1 MSLDVLRS
9 EWLTRKKHEIASLV
23 LSHRRAVQDIAT
35 VTAII
40 TSNDNFANLLS
51 AHHDTDNAALR
62 NGTKGTDS
70 LGSDGLLSVLPFHER
85 SIPTPTITR
94 HDVAIFTQAPNTPSK
109 HAPQQAQTSVD
120 AHAHATEAA
129 LTKPADAVHS
139 MAATTLLEPH
149 STLPSIEGDA
159 RVAHAK
165 LGKPSQPDGVI
176 VTPAQ
181 VAPPAADEEAQFSAA
196 TRELLDLESA
206 QRPARTAHLPPEH
219 VQEERKRERDEAM
232 QEGRRKS
239 ESGRPTHLQAQTDL
253 ASSPSSTVGAY
264 SAATPMPLQDSP
276 DTSPDSAAGG
286 HDILPPKDLRPS
298 PEEQRAKDEHDR
310 LLAAQ
315 KEIARKDA
323 RGEEATPDDQLRWEA
338 RDAAENAAK
347 GDAAGP
353 EAAVMN
359 VAEHAEADEV
369 MEDVPSDVTTHQT
382 VTPAP
387 SQEETRAVDATIAAS
402 QLETPAQE
410 DGDNITVV
418 PRARLPHPLDTSR
431 QQRPPPSLPRMTTRV
446 SSGAMPRKSVLDFLG
461 GTPAQSGD
469 PPHARLA
476 REVTSPEAVSP
487 MAMRHPE
494 ENAKIPAAVP
504 LQQTPHRATHPSSQQ
519 MPNHALVPL
528 NDLAPLKGAAEDPD
542 RDYLEPLFRIQAH
555 DSPQNKWT
563 KALPDLVKVANKSM
577 STDDQFATLHE
588 RMDYRILRR
597 IYHLQNANK
606 WSLRQMERV
615 KEPEQPMTHMD
626 HMMAE
631 MKWMRKDFKAER
643 QMKRSICAWL
653 AARCAECV
661 TASPEEQMALRVNTR
676 RSKAR
681 QELRFEEQPPELET
695 SDESAP
701 EDDAAPLTP
710 RDGDHF
716 PSSLIVAPELTELVC
731 DLQKAGTL
739 GKALQI
745 LPMVGLSKTPTNVE
759 SESLTSVSK
768 FVEGKIL
775 PRATGPIRK
784 RSRYE
789 YEDDA
794 PVLDDQPERKR
805 LRGERAL
812 DPEEHEVA
820 LFHPENKHIR
830 DRLHA
835 NNAFRP
841 PSEFAM
847 PSISFYEFRNGSQ
860 WIWEDDQKLR
870 KLAKEYSFNWS
881 LIAEEM
887 TLLSRYKSSAERRT
901 PWECFER
908 WVELETLPAEMR
920 KTLYFK
926 TWFQRLEQSQQAA
939 ERRYQAQVAAI
950 QSQAQQNGQQ
960 AHTPQRRRTVPT
972 RVEKRKNTR
981 YLWLVDAMRKLARKR
996 ENNAYKQAEAQR
1008 AAAQRKSQSEGT
1020 PQQRVQPM
1028 LTPQEFSKRR
1038 HERDLQI
1045 AEAQRQHRQKMLD
1058 AQQRQ
1063 MQMASA
1069 ARTQGT
1075 PNGPPAQQRPGTANA
1090 PPQHA
1095 QMQANGQPTP
1105 SMNGQL
1111 PQQAR
1116 PPLPMATRNG
1126 HLAVPQVN
1134 AQGIPQAQMRGGPM
1148 SHPDM
1153 QRLAQANA
1161 LRNAQYPNQ
1170 QQYQMPNGHLPS
1182 PGGGMTT
1189 QQQLQINQQL
1199 LAQSSAQQQ
1208 QAGNVGH
1215 GGQSTSHTTNGHQMS
1230 ASPNMPPPPTPHA
1243 QGQQPG
1249 QLSSGHVPQL
1259 MLIKN
1264 QLRNKHPHLSEDQ
1277 LNQAATSTLREQS
1290 QSQSTNQARQNAMNA
1305 AAGIPSQAH
1314 PSNMQAYAQNQ
1325 AAFQNNSQ
1333 MPNGNT
1339 AYMNG
1344 DNGTTQSPSMTG
1356 PSQSPQAVAAYANQ
1370 LRHRQAQMLRMQQSP
1385 NAAHAQLT
1393 GSPSMAH
1400 ASPSMTPASPSM
1412 PYSQMSGQMG
1422 GMGGRPSSRGNTPQM
1437 QRLGSSNSV
1446 PGVGM
1451 ASGMQSPGALPQG
1464 SPMQASMAR

>member
-1 MSLDVLRS
+1 MSLLDANPSDAHRTKHDSIVRAHERLGRELACVTSIVAGNQGLAVL
-9 EWLTRKKHEIASLV
+9 LKA
-23 LSHRRAVQDIAT
+23 Q
-35 VTAII
+35 
-40 TSNDNFANLLS
+40 
-51 AHHDTDNAALR
+51 HDTEQATLTDNT
-62 NGTKGTDS
+62 NGTDLVKSGVSLRHFDDS
-70 LGSDGLLSVLPFHER
+70 TIPF
-85 SIPTPTITR
+85 PTISQYDASIYTS
-94 HDVAIFTQAPNTPSK
+94 TPNRLSK
-109 HAPQQAQTSVD
+109 QPPQQAHTSVD
-120 AHAHATEAA
+120 AHAPATEAA
-129 LTKPADAVHS
+129 LTQPADAVDP
-139 MAATTLLEPH
+139 MAAATLHEPASALTSINDNVLTVPTLLH
-149 STLPSIEGDA
+149 KA
-159 RVAHAK
+159 M
-165 LGKPSQPDGVI
+165 QPDGAV
-176 VTPAQ
+176 VMPAK
-181 VAPPAADEEAQFSAA
+181 VAPPSADEEAQFSAA
-196 TRELLDLESA
+196 TKELLDLESP
-206 QRPARTAHLPPEH
+206 QRPAKTVHLPPED

-232 QEGRRKS
+232 REERRKS
-239 ESGRPTHLQAQTDL
+239 ESERAGRSAHLQAQTEL

-264 SAATPMPLQDSP
+264 SAATPMPLQESP
-276 DTSPDSAAGG
+276 DTSPDSETAG
-286 HDILPPKDLRPS
+286 HDLLPPNDLRPS
-298 PEEQRAKDEHDR
+298 LEEQQAKEEHDR

-315 KEIARKDA
+315 KEIARIDA
-323 RGEEATPDDQLRWEA
+323 RGQGATPDDQLRWEA
-338 RDAAENAAK
+338 REAAARDAEERAAK
-347 GDAAGP
+347 EELGGP
-353 EAAVMN
+353 EPDAKH
-359 VAEHAEADEV
+359 VAEQTEAEGV
-369 MEDVPSDVTTHQT
+369 MEDVQLDDLAQQT
-382 VTPAP
+382 ITPAQ
-387 SQEETRAVDATIAAS
+387 SQDGKHGVTATTAAS
-402 QLETPAQE
+402 QPATPAQE

-418 PRARLPHPLDTSR
+418 PRARVPHPIDTSR
-431 QQRPPPSLPRMTTRV
+431 HQRPAPSLPRMTTRV
-446 SSGAMPRKSVLDFLG
+446 SSGAMSRRSVLDILG
-461 GTPAQSGD
+461 ETPTQSGD
-469 PPHARLA
+469 PPHARLE
-476 REVTSPEAVSP
+476 REGTLPEAASP
-487 MAMRHPE
+487 MTMRHPQE
-494 ENAKIPAAVP
+494 SANIPAAIP
-504 LQQTPHRATHPSSQQ
+504 LQQTPHRAPRQSNQQTPKDAFSSL
-519 MPNHALVPL
+519 A
-528 NDLAPLKGAAEDPD
+528 DLAPLKGAAEDPD

-563 KALPDLVKVANKSM
+563 KALPELVKVANKSM
-577 STDDQFATLHE
+577 STHDQFTTLHE

-615 KEPEQPMTHMD
+615 KEPEQPVTHMD

-643 QMKRSICAWL
+643 QMKKSVCAWL
-653 AARCAECV
+653 AARCAEWV
-661 TASPEEQMALRVNTR
+661 NAGGAERTALQVKTR
-676 RSKAR
+676 PREAKDDTIS
-681 QELRFEEQPPELET
+681 EGQPPELEA
-695 SDESAP
+695 SGDSAP

-710 RDGDHF
+710 TDGSHI
-716 PSSLIVAPELTELVC
+716 PSSLIVAPELTDLVC

-739 GKALQI
+739 AKALQS
-745 LPMVGLSKTPTNVE
+745 LPVVGLSE
-759 SESLTSVSK
+759 STAKVASEPLTAVSR

-775 PRATGPIRK
+775 PRASGPIRK
-784 RSRYE
+784 RSRYD

-794 PVLDDQPERKR
+794 PVLEEQPESKR

-812 DPEEHEVA
+812 EPEEQEVA

-841 PSEFAM
+841 PSEFVM
-847 PSISFYEFRNGSQ
+847 PSVAFYEFRNGSQ

-881 LIAEEM
+881 LIADEI
-887 TLLSRYKSSAERRT
+887 TLFSRYKSSAERRT

-1045 AEAQRQHRQKMLD
+1045 AEAQRQHRQKMVE

-1075 PNGPPAQQRPGTANA
+1075 PNGAPVQQRPGTANA

-1095 QMQANGQPTP
+1095 QMQANGQPTAN
-1105 SMNGQL
+1105 MNGQL

-1148 SHPDM
+1148 SQPDM
-1153 QRLAQANA
+1153 QRLAQQNA
-1161 LRNAQYPNQ
+1161 LRNAQYQNQ
-1170 QQYQMPNGHLPS
+1170 QQYQMPNGHVPS
-1182 PGGGMTT
+1182 PGGGMTNA
-1189 QQQLQINQQL
+1189 QQMQINQQL
-1199 LAQSSAQQQ
+1199 LAQ
-1208 QAGNVGH
+1208 QAGNGN
-1215 GGQSTSHTTNGHQMS
+1215 QSQGASHAANGHQMS
-1230 ASPNMPPPPTPHA
+1230 ASPSMPPPPTPHA
-1243 QGQQPG
+1243 QTQQPG

-1290 QSQSTNQARQNAMNA
+1290 QTQSTNQARQNAMNA
-1305 AAGIPSQAH
+1305 AAGIPSQPQPH
-1314 PSNMQAYAQNQ
+1314 PSNMQAYAHNQ

-1333 MPNGNT
+1333 MSNGNA

-1344 DNGTTQSPSMTG
+1344 DGGNTQPPSMTG

-1370 LRHRQAQMLRMQQSP
+1370 LRQRQVQMMRMQQSP
-1385 NAAHAQLT
+1385 NAAHAQLN

-1400 ASPSMTPASPSM
+1400 ATPSMTPASPSM
-1412 PYSQMSGQMG
+1412 PYSQMAGQMG
-1422 GMGGRPSSRGNTPQM
+1422 GMAGGRPSSRGNTPQM
-1437 QRLGSSNSV
+1437 QRMGSSNSV
-1446 PGVGM
+1446 PM
-1451 ASGMQSPGALPQG
+1451 ASGLQSPGGGLPQG